1 MTRPRN
7 NRSQLNSPLVFGL
20 LVAFLLS
27 AAITAYLTYAAVRDA
42 VSAWDVTQLQG
53 APILNGENP
62 QGTPAPGVV
71 NATLDPNVPLQA
83 PDMPTPQPWD
93 GASRVT
99 VLVMGYDYGDWS
111 DERKCPCRTDT
122 MILLTLDPLT
132 QSAGMLSIPRDLWV
146 SIPGFADN
154 YKINQAYYLGDAS
167 QLPGG
172 GPGLAI
178 KTVEQFL
185 GVPIN
190 FYATVDFT
198 SFERLVDEIGG
209 VEIDVPEEIKVDPLG
224 RNPDGTSNTV
234 ILQPGK
240 QTLSGPVALA
250 YARARY
256 TEGGDFDRAN
266 RTQQVILA
274 IRDRILSLDMLT
286 TLISKAP
293 VLYQEISAGVKTNL
307 SLDQIIRLAW
317 TASQIPLD
325 SIKKGVIAP
334 PDMVTLGKSPDG
346 LDILIPGPERILEL
360 RDQIFTASGPVSP
373 AVAADTDPATLFAEE
388 AARITVLNASYQS
401 GLAATTQEWLNTQ
414 GFNVTQVGNADQLSA
429 VTKIYDYTGKP
440 YTIKYII
447 QVMGLPDNVAIY
459 SSYDPNSEVDVAI
472 ILGDDWANSNPMP

>member
-1 MTRPRN
+1 M
-7 NRSQLNSPLVFGL
+7 
-20 LVAFLLS
+20 AFLIS
-27 AAITAYLTYAAVRDA
+27 AAITAYLTFVAVRDA
-42 VSAWDVTQLQG
+42 VSGWDVTQLQG
-53 APILNGENP
+53 APVLNGEDPKN
-62 QGTPAPGVV
+62 TAIPGV
-71 NATLDPNVPLQA
+71 ASPTLDPSVPLQA

-99 VLVMGYDYGDWS
+99 VLVMGYDFGDWS
-111 DERKCPCRTDT
+111 EERTCPCRTDT
-122 MILLTLDPLT
+122 MLLLTLDPLT
-132 QSAGMLSIPRDLWV
+132 QSAGMLSIPRDMWV

-190 FYATVDFT
+190 FYATVDFQ

-209 VEIDVPEEIKVDPLG
+209 IEIDVKEEIKVDPLG

-240 QTLSGPVALA
+240 QMLTGPVALA

-256 TEGGDFDRAN
+256 TAGGDFDRAN
-266 RTQQVILA
+266 RTQEVIEA
-274 IRDRILSLDMLT
+274 IANRVISLDMLP

-293 VLYQEISAGVKTNL
+293 VLYQQLSAGVKTNL
-307 SLDQIIRLAW
+307 SLDQIIKLAW
-317 TASQIPLD
+317 TGTQVYANHN
-325 SIKKGVIAP
+325 IKKGVIAP

-346 LDILIPGPERILEL
+346 LDILIPVPEKILEL
-360 RDQIFTASGPVSP
+360 RDQIFTSSGPVSP
-373 AVAADTDPATLFAEE
+373 AVATNTDPAALVQQE
-388 AARITVLNASYQS
+388 AARITVLNGSYQS
-401 GLAATTQEWLNTQ
+401 GLAATTQEWLKTQ
-414 GFNVTQVGNADQLSA
+414 GLNVSQVGNADQLSS
-429 VTKIYDYTGKP
+429 VTKIIDYTGKP

-447 QVMGLPDNVAIY
+447 QVMGLPENVAIY
-459 SSYDPNSEVDVAI
+459 NSYDPNSEVDVTI
-472 ILGDDWANSNPMP
+472 VLGDDWANSNPMP